1 VVTRWQLSATIA
13 ALLAGGGPAAAAD
26 LQPRTAAAFDRYVR
40 LTEARLDR
48 ELRGE
53 LPFSLADRLSSADKA
68 DADAQLARGEVVVRS
83 LETRDGGQSID
94 IPDGLRHHWVGAIL
108 IPGASVE
115 QVVGLMQRY
124 DAYADVYR
132 PNVRRSK
139 TVSHDG
145 ERYTASL
152 QLYMKKVISVVL
164 NTDYDVRY
172 VTVSPGRVH
181 VRSYATRIAEVEDPE
196 STDPREKPV
205 GHDSGFLWR
214 FNNYCGIEA
223 RGTGSYVQCETVSLS
238 RDVPFALGWLIR
250 PFVTGIPRESL
261 EFTLKAMRTALM
273 GARAD

>member
-1 VVTRWQLSATIA
+1 MTRWHLATTTA
-13 ALLAGGGPAAAAD
+13 ALLALTDPAAAAD
-26 LQPRTAAAFDRYVR
+26 LQAKTAEAFDRYVR

-53 LPFSLADRLSSADKA
+53 VPFLIVDRLDGAERT
-68 DADAQLARGEVVVRS
+68 DANARLARGEVFVRA
-83 LETRDGGQSID
+83 LETRDEGRAID
-94 IPDGLRHHWVGAIL
+94 IPDGLRHHWIGAIV

-115 QVVGLMQRY
+115 QVARLMQGY
-124 DAYADVYR
+124 DAYAEVYR

-139 TVSHDG
+139 TIAHDG
-145 ERYTASL
+145 DRYTASL

-164 NTDYDVRY
+164 NTDNDVRY
-172 VTVSPGRVH
+172 LAVSPGRMQ

-196 STDPREKPV
+196 SVNAREKPV

-214 FNNYCGIEA
+214 FNNYCDIDS
-223 RGTGSYVQCETVSLS
+223 RGADAYVQCETVSLS

-261 EFTLKAMRTALM
+261 EFTLKAMRTALTRSR
-273 GARAD
+273 G

>member
-1 VVTRWQLSATIA
+1 MVTRWQLSATIA
-13 ALLAGGGPAAAAD
+13 ALLAGGPATAAD
-26 LQPRTAAAFDRYVR
+26 LQPRTAAAFDRYVQ

-68 DADAQLARGEVVVRS
+68 DADARLARGEVVVRS
-83 LETRDGGQSID
+83 LETRDGGRSID

-139 TVSHDG
+139 TVSREGD
-145 ERYTASL
+145 RYTASL

-181 VRSYATRIAEVEDPE
+181 VRSYATRIAEVENPE
-196 STDPREKPV
+196 SADPREKPV

-214 FNNYCGIEA
+214 LNNYCGIDA
-223 RGTGSYVQCETVSLS
+223 RGAGAYVQCETVSLS